1 MPTRTA
7 SRDQDVAAPLD
18 RSATLTRELVHRT
31 ALSEVLLS
39 DLVPTTTGFLAAVQW
54 PRRHH
59 YFRTDRGAVDVTL
72 VAETLRQVTIA
83 VAHVGYGVP
92 AGQRFIMDRIQLVRL
107 ARQADELAS
116 DGLVTAEVTVVAE
129 RVTRGR
135 LQSLQLL
142 VRFAAGAT
150 LLASGEGWLR
160 VLPDEVYQRIRS
172 ASPRSIA
179 MERDPDS
186 WSGLRAPQHPRGVRL
201 HPAGPG
207 AWGVDVD
214 LSHPVLFDH
223 RLDHLPGML
232 VVEVCELAFADI
244 ARDPALTLDG
254 FDGTYRGFLELGD
267 PLEVRLRQ
275 LDIDG
280 AGTAVFELTQ
290 NGLALVSA
298 AVSARRPS

>member
-1 MPTRTA
+1 
-7 SRDQDVAAPLD
+7 LD
-18 RSATLTRELVHRT
+18 RSTTLSRELVHRH
-31 ALSEVLLS
+31 ALGEVLLS
-39 DLVPTTTGFLAAVQW
+39 DVLPTSTGFLAAVQW

-59 YFRTDRGAVDVTL
+59 YFRTDRGAVDLTL

-83 VAHVGYGVP
+83 VAHLGYEVP
-92 AGQRFIMDRIQLVRL
+92 AEQRFIMDRIHLVRL

-116 DGLVTAEVTVVAE
+116 DGQVTADITVVAD
-129 RVTRGR
+129 RVIRER

-160 VLPDEVYQRIRS
+160 VLPDEVYRRNRS
-172 ASPRSIA
+172 ASPLSVAI
-179 MERDPDS
+179 ERDHS
-186 WSGLRAPQHPRGVRL
+186 AWSGLRAEQYARGVRL
-201 HPAGPG
+201 RRIGDA
-207 AWGVDVD
+207 AWDVLVD

-232 VVEVCELAFADI
+232 VVEACELALAELSD
-244 ARDPALTLDG
+244 APALTLDG

-267 PLEVRLRQ
+267 GLQLRLRE
-275 LDIDG
+275 G
-280 AGTAVFELTQ
+280 RATAPESAVFDVVQ
-290 NGLALVSA
+290 RDVALASA